1 VAVAA
6 GEHASTA
13 VPCQHSEAAGGGAA
27 RPASVRA
34 ALGLVASARTW
45 LRGQRGVLK
54 ERQAALLEA
63 QAEWRRALAAWEGPA
78 AAGGAAG
85 GEGGAPGSSGAGGG
99 RAEALAGLRCLKAV
113 LQDQVHTLNA
123 DARTL
128 RRLKEQVGVW
138 GEKGAW
144 SLPSGSVS
152 WSSSCSTTG
161 RALLVALHWCSR
173 NLSVRQGL
181 YTTTS

>member
-1 VAVAA
+1 
-6 GEHASTA
+6 
-13 VPCQHSEAAGGGAA
+13 
-27 RPASVRA
+27 VRA
-34 ALGLVASARTW
+34 ALALVASARTW
-45 LRGQRGVLK
+45 LRGQRGALK

-85 GEGGAPGSSGAGGG
+85 GPGGVPGAGGS

-128 RRLKEQVGVW
+128 RRLKEQVGACVVLPWWRVPGTHSADASAALPQAVW
-138 GEKGAW
+138 C
-144 SLPSGSVS
+144 L
-152 WSSSCSTTG
+152 
-161 RALLVALHWCSR
+161 
-173 NLSVRQGL
+173 
-181 YTTTS
+181 